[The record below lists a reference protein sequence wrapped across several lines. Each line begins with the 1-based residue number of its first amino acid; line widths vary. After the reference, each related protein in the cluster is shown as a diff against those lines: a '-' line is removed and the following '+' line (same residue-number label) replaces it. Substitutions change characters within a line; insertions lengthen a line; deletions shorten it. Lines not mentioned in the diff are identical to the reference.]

1 MVERRTIPLLA
12 DNNCIFANA
21 RTGEV
26 TQLRALQLACLIMG
40 GRDPLAQALKVSPES
55 LLEWLQGRSDP
66 PYSVFLAAVEILVLD
81 AEKHLPRS

>member
-1 MVERRTIPLLA
+1 MVERRTIPLLV
-12 DNNCIFANA
+12 DNDCVFANA
-21 RTGEV
+21 RSGEG

-66 PYSVFLAAVEILVLD
+66 PHEVFLGVVEILVLD